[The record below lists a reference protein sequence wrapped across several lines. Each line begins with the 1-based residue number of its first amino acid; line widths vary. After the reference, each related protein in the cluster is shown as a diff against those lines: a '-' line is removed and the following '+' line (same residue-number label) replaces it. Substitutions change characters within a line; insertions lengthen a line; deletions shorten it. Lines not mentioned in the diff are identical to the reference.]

1 MWQLITE
8 FSHARDPF
16 FKNVYLFAVLNQI
29 QSNLFIA
36 QFVRAPN
43 NKISSVHYNRCYST
57 IYKIDL
63 RCACLDL
70 SCLSFSNHDARVCS
84 NCKLHILQTYKA
96 VDFVGKR
103 QKRHINDFQVRNAYQ
118 IKFTRGVAQVCILF

>member
-1 MWQLITE
+1 MGQLITE
-8 FSHARDPF
+8 LSHARDTF
-16 FKNVYLFAVLNQI
+16 FKNVNLFTVLNQK

-36 QFVRAPN
+36 RFVRTPN
-43 NKISSVHYNRCYST
+43 NKISSVHYNRCDST
-57 IYKIDL
+57 IYKINL

-70 SCLSFSNHDARVCS
+70 SCLSFSNHNARVCS

-103 QKRHINDFQVRNAYQ
+103 QKRHIND
-118 IKFTRGVAQVCILF
+118 L